1 MQYTVGRYLA
11 ERFAQIGIEHHFA
24 VAGDY
29 NLILLD
35 ELLEGGRTK
44 QVYCSNE
51 LNCGFAAEGYARARG
66 IAAAIV
72 TFNVGAFSA
81 LNAIGGAN
89 AENLP
94 VILVS
99 GAPNTNDLG
108 SGRILHHTIGTPDYS
123 YQLEIAKYLTC
134 AAESI
139 IDPQQAPA
147 QIDRVIR
154 MAVLH
159 KKPVYLEIACNLS
172 NAPCAAP
179 GPIEGVIEEV
189 PTNHKALSDAVDAA
203 VAFLKNKKKP
213 TLLIGTRIRS
223 VKGEEAAVKL
233 SDSLGCAVATMASSK
248 SYFPESNPH
257 YIGTYW
263 GEVSDPG
270 VQKVFDT
277 SDAMICLGTV
287 FNDYSTSGW
296 TSEPYKK
303 EIIQVHPWHVEVGG
317 KSFSGVHLRD
327 FVLAL
332 AEKVTK
338 NSKAL
343 EEFKASGAKR
353 PEIKAA
359 NPSDAL
365 TCAELSR
372 QIQGMLNPHS
382 TLFLE
387 TGDSWFHGVAMTLP
401 KGARVESE
409 MQWGHI
415 GWSVPSVFGYAVGA
429 APQRQVIA
437 MIGDGSFQLTAQEVA
452 QMIRNNLPVI
462 IFLLNNNGY
471 TIEVKIHD
479 GPYNRIKNWDYAGII
494 AAFNAQD
501 GEGKG
506 LKAGTGKE
514 LEEAIKIAVANKK
527 GPTLIECALDSEDCA
542 TTLVKWGKLVAK
554 ANSRPRKAD

>member
-1 MQYTVGRYLA
+1 MTYTVGKYLA
-11 ERFAQIGIEHHFA
+11 ERFAQIGLEQHFA

-35 ELLEGGRTK
+35 ELIEEKKT
-44 QVYCSNE
+44 QQIYCSNE
-51 LNCGFAAEGYARARG
+51 LNCGFAAEGYARSKG

-108 SGRILHHTIGTPDYS
+108 SGHILHHTIGTTDYS
-123 YQLEIAKYLTC
+123 YQLEIAKHLTC

-139 IDPQQAPA
+139 IDPAQAPA

-154 MAVLH
+154 AALLH

-179 GPIEGVIEEV
+179 GPISGVVSEV
-189 PTNHKALSDAVDAA
+189 PSDKASLEAA
-203 VAFLKNKKKP
+203 VQASVDFLKNKKKAAI
-213 TLLIGTRIRS
+213 LVGTRIRS
-223 VKGEEAAVKL
+223 VKGEKAAVTLAK
-233 SDSLGCAVATMASSK
+233 SLGCAVATMAAAK
-248 SYFPESNPH
+248 SYYPEEDEH

-263 GEVSDPG
+263 GEVSDAG
-270 VQKVFDT
+270 VEKIFDGADGLIT
-277 SDAMICLGTV
+277 LGAV
-287 FNDYSTSGW
+287 FNDYSTAGW
-296 TSEPYKK
+296 TSQPQKK
-303 EIIQVHPWHVEVGG
+303 EIIQVHPWHVTVGE
-317 KSFSGVHLRD
+317 KQFSGIHLRD
-327 FVLAL
+327 FVEAL
-332 AEKVTK
+332 ASKVSK
-338 NSKAL
+338 NTSTLDEYKQANV
-343 EEFKASGAKR
+343 ER
-353 PEIKAA
+353 PSYQPAA
-359 NPSDAL
+359 PTAPL
-365 TCAELSR
+365 TCKELSR
-372 QIQGMLNPHS
+372 QIEGILTPTS

-387 TGDSWFHGVAMTLP
+387 TGDSWFHGVAMKLP
-401 KGARVESE
+401 NGARVESE

-415 GWSVPSVFGYAVGA
+415 GWSVPSVFGYAIA
-429 APQRQVIA
+429 EPQRRVIA

-452 QMIRNNLPVI
+452 QMIRNRLPVI

-479 GPYNRIKNWDYAGII
+479 GPYNRVKNWDYAGII
-494 AAFNAQD
+494 DVFNAQD
-501 GEGKG
+501 GKGKG
-506 LKAGTGKE
+506 LKAGNGQE
-514 LEEAIKIAVANKK
+514 LEAAIKTALANKE

-542 TTLVKWGKLVAK
+542 ATLVKWGKLVAK
-554 ANSRPRKAD
+554 ANSRPRNVS